1 MLRVNESFTKKYPD
15 FEITSTY
22 RDLGTEFNP
31 DGSRNYSK
39 NNQWGLYNGWK
50 YKKEGYL
57 RASNPAN
64 GGGAH
69 NVLPVLAI
77 DFNSGNGKNTECH
90 KDILKI
96 AKDKI
101 ELEPILEDDP
111 IHVQLK
117 LFKQKY
123 SKNSKNSSSSNDSGI
138 YYKITAIADSIGFAH
153 RDSQKKI
160 VVKDISGPSVYLI
173 AHLKGNVS

>member
-1 MLRVNESFTKKYPD
+1 M
-15 FEITSTY
+15 
-22 RDLGTEFNP
+22 
-31 DGSRNYSK
+31 
-39 NNQWGLYNGWK
+39 
-50 YKKEGYL
+50 
-57 RASNPAN
+57 
-64 GGGAH
+64 
-69 NVLPVLAI
+69 PVLAI

-90 KDILKI
+90 NDILKI

-138 YYKITAIADSIGFAH
+138 YSQITAIADSIGYAYKY
-153 RDSQKKI
+153 SQKKI
-160 VVKDISGPSVYLI
+160 AIEKITGPSKFLI
-173 AHLKGNVS
+173 NHIKINELLKLEAYPDPENQRTTYSIGYGIQINPGLNIVTGKQIGRASCRERVSSPV